1 MGYNKQ
7 NLTCAKKIDLL
18 VLDAILFMEVYKAMK
33 DICLLRHSI
42 DSLRQ
47 AEELRVK
54 LAEEE
59 AEK

>member
-1 MGYNKQ
+1 MGYKKQ

-18 VLDAILFMEVYKAMK
+18 VLDAILFMEVYKVMK
-33 DICLLRHSI
+33 DSGLLRHSI
-42 DSLRQ
+42 DSMRQ
-47 AEELRVK
+47 AEEIRVR